1 MADDCHAS
9 FLVLGGRKVG
19 RVERGERRAFNGQ
32 VRGEWTIVG
41 KLKEIGEGIFGGG
54 WYNFL

>member
-1 MADDCHAS
+1 M
-9 FLVLGGRKVG
+9 G

-41 KLKEIGEGIFGGG
+41 KLKEIGVGIFGGG